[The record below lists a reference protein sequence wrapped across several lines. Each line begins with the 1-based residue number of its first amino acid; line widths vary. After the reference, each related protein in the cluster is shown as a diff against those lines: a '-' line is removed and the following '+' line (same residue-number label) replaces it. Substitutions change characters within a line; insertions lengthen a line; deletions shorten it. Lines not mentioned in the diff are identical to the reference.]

1 MIRTIISISLL
12 RLWHNRSELLLVFVV
27 PVIFFSIFAL
37 IFAGRSD
44 GSTPRITVAFADA
57 VDSDVTRRAIEL
69 LTQQGSVRPYAVV
82 RKGASGESPAE
93 GEPQV
98 ERVTNQQA
106 HDLVRRGI
114 VNAAVVFLPPDD
126 VAAAVGAGEHDES
139 VPPRPAGAAA
149 PRVELLSDA
158 YDQVASQVVVALVQ
172 QALAKAGGEQSAVHA
187 HSAALAKNAPD
198 VRSAAETD
206 RGDLLDR
213 YQLRR
218 LSDQPIGPEAANA
231 GPAAVVPAAAFG
243 SPSGSAQ
250 VAVFDTPL
258 GDSSASFVG
267 GFPSPPLPAAP
278 PPQLASVSMVDVLG
292 EGKTNPAIAM
302 YAAGIAVMFLLFST
316 TTAGG
321 SLLEERENA
330 TLERLLSSQLTMDQL
345 LMGKWLYLVLL
356 GATQASVMFVWGW
369 LVFGV
374 DLLGHLDG
382 FLVITLAT
390 AGAASSFALLLAS
403 VCRSRNQL
411 NWVSI
416 VAILSMSALGG
427 SMVPRYLMS
436 PAVQQ
441 LGLGTFNAW
450 ALEGYN
456 KVFWRE
462 LPVREL
468 WPELAVLTG
477 CGFVFLVL
485 ARLLAVRWET
495 S

>member
-1 MIRTIISISLL
+1 MIRTIICISLL

-27 PVIFFSIFAL
+27 PIIFFSIFAL

-44 GSTPRITVAFADA
+44 GSTPRINVAFADA
-57 VDSDVTRRAIEL
+57 VDSDITRRAIEL
-69 LTQQGSVRPYAVV
+69 LAEQGSVRPYSVA
-82 RKGASGESPAE
+82 RTRADSATASERG
-93 GEPQV
+93 PQV

-114 VNAAVVFLPPDD
+114 VNAAVVFLP
-126 VAAAVGAGEHDES
+126 AEAGE
-139 VPPRPAGAAA
+139 PAIGAPA
-149 PRVELLSDA
+149 PRVDLLSDA

-172 QALAKAGGEQSAVHA
+172 QALAKAGGEQAAAHA
-187 HSAALAKNAPD
+187 LPAALAVATPTAQA
-198 VRSAAETD
+198 AAEPARD
-206 RGDLLDR
+206 DWLEG

-218 LSDQPIGPEAANA
+218 LSDQPIVA
-231 GPAAVVPAAAFG
+231 GAPPSQPPAVLPPVGLGAPQSAVQTAMFDPKPAASDATLTGLV
-243 SPSGSAQ
+243 
-250 VAVFDTPL
+250 
-258 GDSSASFVG
+258 
-267 GFPSPPLPAAP
+267 PSPPPPAAP
-278 PPQLASVSMVDVLG
+278 QLATVSLVDVLG

-356 GATQASVMFVWGW
+356 GTTQASVMFVWGW
-369 LVFGV
+369 LAFGV
-374 DLLGHLDG
+374 DLLGHVDG

-403 VCRSRNQL
+403 LCRSRNQL

-462 LPVREL
+462 LPVRDL

-477 CGFVFLVL
+477 CGFVFLVI

>member
-44 GSTPRITVAFADA
+44 GSTPRITVVFADT
-57 VDSDVTRRAIEL
+57 VDDVITRRAIDL
-69 LTQQGSVRPYAVV
+69 LIEQGSVRLYSAAPK
-82 RKGASGESPAE
+82 RSSGAAPDE
-93 GEPQV
+93 GPPPV

-106 HDLVRRGI
+106 QDLVRRGI
-114 VNAAVVFLPPDD
+114 VNAAVVFLPSEDI
-126 VAAAVGAGEHDES
+126 AAAGDPALPPERSPHRLAGT
-139 VPPRPAGAAA
+139 AM

-158 YDQVASQVVVALVQ
+158 YDQVASQVVVALLQ
-172 QALAKAGGEQSAVHA
+172 QALAKAGAEQAAAHT
-187 HSAALAKNAPD
+187 HSAAVAMRQSASLSTAQPAAGD
-198 VRSAAETD
+198 VLE
-206 RGDLLDR
+206 G

-218 LSDQPIGPEAANA
+218 LSDQLTGPGAAS
-231 GPAAVVPAAAFG
+231 GSTSAVIPAAASGAANDSAQRAVFESLTG
-243 SPSGSAQ
+243 SAADALAEANSSPS
-250 VAVFDTPL
+250 VA
-258 GDSSASFVG
+258 
-267 GFPSPPLPAAP
+267 AA
-278 PPQLASVSMVDVLG
+278 PQLASVTLVDVLG